1 MHQIAPLA
9 ENNQQYDA
17 VLAHL
22 EKMLDELI
30 GCQREEQEC
39 ILNRD
44 MARLPVVCEKISALS
59 LQLERHQLNLKT
71 FLMARPLPDAQEKLR
86 VECVRKF
93 RRMQELA
100 RQNHLLL
107 ENSLRFLQQ
116 VMSEF
121 LGSKRRSGTYT
132 PHGAADI
139 GVGGGLLV
147 DIKA

>member
-1 MHQIAPLA
+1 MHQIAPFA
-9 ENNQQYDA
+9 DNSQQTDA

-44 MARLPVVCEKISALS
+44 VVRLPVVCEKISALS

-71 FLMARPLPDAQEKLR
+71 FLMARPLPDGQEKLR

-93 RRMQELA
+93 KRMQELA
-100 RQNHLLL
+100 RQNHILL

-116 VMSEF
+116 IMSEF
-121 LGSKRRSGTYT
+121 LGSKRSNGTYN
-132 PHGAADI
+132 PAGLVNA
-139 GVGGGLLV
+139 GVGGGLLM
-147 DIKA
+147 DLKA